1 MCLDGVRCSFIAR
14 FIAMS
19 LLCFDVACV
28 TSPVFAAGSVERY
41 SPDWDRD
48 DGRDDTIESRKEA
61 ERKLEWKSP
70 EFHRRKNESLLHV
83 QVLGINDF
91 HGQLSEG
98 RRVANRPVGG
108 AAVLAAY
115 LEAAQQDPR
124 DPDLSERTFI
134 VHAGDHV
141 GATPPESALLQDEPS
156 IGFLNLLA
164 NRHCRHD
171 DRRERKERRLGWDE
185 LGWDEHDAQDER
197 RDRRLHPKCN
207 LVGTPGNHEF
217 DEGKDELLRL
227 LNGGNHP
234 SGPFLETPYRG
245 ARFPTVS
252 ANVVDEK
259 TGKPIFPPYVIKQV
273 KNVRLAFIG
282 AVLKETPTI
291 VTPTGVAGL
300 KFLDEADSI
309 NRYVRWLRKTHGLR
323 TFIVL
328 LHQGGRQTTYEGPTQ
343 SNGLVNGRE
352 LVDIVSRLDD
362 DVDVVIS
369 GHAHAFTN
377 ALLKNRNGAE
387 ILVTQAFSAG
397 TAYGDIDLLIDRQS
411 RDVVAKSASIV
422 TTYRDAGPG
431 LTPHPQVAR
440 LVERAQATVA
450 PLVNR
455 VIGTAATDLVR
466 AESPSGESA
475 LGNLIAD
482 AQRAALGTDF
492 AFMNPGGIRAD
503 LAAGPVTYG
512 QLFTIQPFGNS
523 LVRMELTG
531 QQIYDLLNQQWVN
544 QPFPR
549 ILKTSGLTYVWD
561 GNRPIGDRI
570 VEVSRDGVPIDRL
583 ATYTVTINS
592 FLAAGGDNFTVLL
605 GGRNQIGGPL
615 DLDALIAFIQT
626 LSQPFSASIEG
637 RIVRLN

>member
-1 MCLDGVRCSFIAR
+1 MRLDGVRCSFIAR
-14 FIAMS
+14 FAAMS
-19 LLCFDVACV
+19 LLCFGVACAM
-28 TSPVFAAGSVERY
+28 PQAFAAGSVERY

-48 DGRDDTIESRKEA
+48 DERDDTIERRREA

-70 EFHRRKNESLLHV
+70 EFHQGGKDSLLHV

-115 LEAAQQDPR
+115 LEAARQDPR

-164 NRHCRHD
+164 NRHCRYD
-171 DRRERKERRLGWDE
+171 DRHERKERRT
-185 LGWDEHDAQDER
+185 GWDEHDAQDER

-207 LVGTPGNHEF
+207 LVGTLGNHEF

-234 SGPFLETPYRG
+234 AGPFLEHPYRG
-245 ARFPTVS
+245 AKFPTVS
-252 ANVVDEK
+252 ANVVDGQ
-259 TGKPIFPPYVIKQV
+259 TGKPILPPYVIKQV
-273 KNVRLAFIG
+273 QDVRLAFIG

-300 KFLDEADSI
+300 RFLDEADSI
-309 NRYVRWLRKTHGLR
+309 NRYVRWLRKAHGIR

-343 SNGLVNGRE
+343 PEGSVNGRE
-352 LVDIVSRLDD
+352 LVDIISRLDD

-397 TAYGDIDLLIDRQS
+397 TAYGDIDLMIDRQS

-431 LTPHPQVAR
+431 LTPHPQVAE
-440 LVERAQATVA
+440 LVARAQATVA

-455 VIGTAATDLVR
+455 VIGTAATDLLR

-549 ILKTSGLTYVWD
+549 ILKTSGLTYIWD
-561 GNRPIGDRI
+561 NNRPIGERI
-570 VEVSRDGVPIDRL
+570 VEVSRNGVPIDRL
-583 ATYTVTINS
+583 ASYTVTVNS

-615 DLDALIAFIQT
+615 DLDALIAHIQT
-626 LSQPFSASIEG
+626 LSQPFSASVEG